1 MNRERAETFLRVLA
15 ETELRDGLARRPDGA
30 PRPDRHEEL
39 ADLLRRPTTA
49 ALLGRLT
56 ARQRQAITLQ
66 FQVGLSEDQTAA
78 RMRISRSAVKSHT
91 TRVLSMLR
99 DTPEDEY
106 TRTRR
111 VAQVLTALGA
121 LEEEVA
127 DQVLHDGA
135 LALDARRIGIGGE
148 RIVRLVRMGL
158 PGKLPAGTPPAGT
171 PPAGTAPAGTAPA
184 GPPPG
189 SAAPRRIVPL
199 GQLVTTVDDLVDVTT
214 ELYLLSYAETALGP
228 QLSVFARTRVPP
240 HRWAPT
246 GPHFFE
252 QFTATDDR
260 GTSYRISLR
269 NIGGGATGRTLM
281 LRPDPPHAPRWLDLT
296 TAPGRPAVRIDLDR
310 GSPGLAETTV
320 RPVVLGPGPYLLHTI
335 AARVLAA
342 AWPVSPDMPQVT
354 ALAAGPPARLAGGL
368 GDIVGALQACGALS
382 LLSPVPGQLAALC
395 ASLDV
400 QGHGIT
406 ARPARDLP
414 EPWLS
419 LLARYQ
425 RRKLRVAPAQD
436 GCAAVTAVLPE
447 RDGIGLAV
455 LGLHNSQDRTVLHL
469 HASGPRSEATR
480 GPDGLYAWAALW
492 VRDAG
497 GHWHAT
503 RTVGRSRMDDG
514 VALRVEVVPPLSRAA
529 AWIELVATGPSDE
542 VRAAL
547 PLRWQ

>member
-15 ETELRDGLARRPDGA
+15 ETELRDGLAHRHDAA
-30 PRPDRHEEL
+30 PRLSRPEEM
-39 ADLLRRPTTA
+39 ADLLRQPA
-49 ALLGRLT
+49 AAAMLDRLT
-56 ARQRQAITLQ
+56 GRQRQAITLQ
-66 FQVGLSEDQTAA
+66 FHAGLSEDQTAA
-78 RMRISRSAVKSHT
+78 RMRISRGAVQSHT
-91 TRVLSMLR
+91 TRALSMLR
-99 DTPEDEY
+99 AAPEDRY
-106 TRTRR
+106 ARTRR

-121 LEEEVA
+121 LDEEIAE
-127 DQVLHDGA
+127 QVLDDGA
-135 LALDARRIGIGGE
+135 LALDARQIGTGGE

-158 PGKLPAGTPPAGT
+158 PRRFPGGTPAG
-171 PPAGTAPAGTAPA
+171 

-189 SAAPRRIVPL
+189 PAAPRRIVPL
-199 GQLVTTVDDLVDVTT
+199 GQLITTVDDLVEVTT
-214 ELYLLSYAETALGP
+214 ELYLLSYAETELGP

-240 HRWAPT
+240 HWWAPT

-252 QFTATDDR
+252 RFAVTDDR
-260 GTSYRISLR
+260 GTSYRVSLR
-269 NIGGGATGRTLM
+269 NIGGGPTGRTLM
-281 LRPDPPHAPRWLDLT
+281 LRPDPPHAPRWLELT
-296 TAPGRPAVRIDLDR
+296 TAPGCPAVRIDLER
-310 GSPGLAETTV
+310 GSSGPAEVTA
-320 RPVVLGPGPYLLHTI
+320 RPAVLGPGPYLLHTI

-342 AWPVSPDMPQVT
+342 AWPVSPDMLPVT
-354 ALAAGPPARLAGGL
+354 ALAGPPARLAGGL

-406 ARPARDLP
+406 APPARDLP

-425 RRKLRVAPAQD
+425 RRNLRVAPAQD
-436 GCAAVTAVLPE
+436 GCAAATAVLPE

-455 LGLHNSQDRTVLHL
+455 LGLHNSRDRTVVHL
-469 HASGPRSEATR
+469 HASGPRSEAIC

-497 GHWHAT
+497 GSWHAT

-514 VALRVEVVPPLSRAA
+514 VALRVEAVPPLSRGT

-542 VRAAL
+542 VRAGL
-547 PLRWQ
+547 PLHWR

>member
-30 PRPDRHEEL
+30 PRPDRQEEI
-39 ADLLRRPTTA
+39 ADLLRRPATA

-78 RMRISRSAVKSHT
+78 RMRISRGAVKSHT

-99 DTPEDEY
+99 DTPEDGY

-121 LEEEVA
+121 LEAEVA
-127 DQVLHDGA
+127 EQVLDDGA
-135 LALDARRIGIGGE
+135 LALDARRIGTGGE

-158 PGKLPAGTPPAGT
+158 PRRFPAGTPAT
-171 PPAGTAPAGTAPA
+171 

-199 GQLVTTVDDLVDVTT
+199 GQVITTVDDLTDVTT

-228 QLSVFARTRVPP
+228 QLSVFARTRRPP
-240 HRWAPT
+240 YRWAPT

-252 QFTATDDR
+252 PFTATDDR
-260 GTSYRISLR
+260 GTSYRVSLR
-269 NIGGGATGRTLM
+269 NIGGGPAGRTLM

-310 GSPGLAETTV
+310 GPPGRAEITV

-342 AWPVSPDMPQVT
+342 AWPVSPDMPSVT

-406 ARPARDLP
+406 APPARDLP

-425 RRKLRVAPAQD
+425 RRNLRVAPAQD
-436 GCAAVTAVLPE
+436 GCAAATAVLPE

-455 LGLHNSQDRTVLHL
+455 LGLHNSRDRTVVHL
-469 HASGPRSEATR
+469 HASGPRSGVIC

-497 GHWHAT
+497 GRWHAT
-503 RTVGRSRMDDG
+503 RVAGRSRTDDG
-514 VALRVEVVPPLSRAA
+514 VALRVEVVPPLSRAT
-529 AWIELVATGPSDE
+529 AWVELVATGPSDE

-547 PLRWQ
+547 PLGWQ

>member
-15 ETELRDGLARRPDGA
+15 ETELRDGLAHGNDGA
-30 PRPDRHEEL
+30 PRPGRPEEM
-39 ADLLRRPTTA
+39 ADLLRRPA
-49 ALLGRLT
+49 AAARLDMLT
-56 ARQRQAITLQ
+56 GRQRQAITLQ
-66 FQVGLSEDQTAA
+66 FHAGLSEDQTAA
-78 RMRISRSAVKSHT
+78 RMRISRGAVKSHT
-91 TRVLSMLR
+91 TRALSMLR
-99 DTPEDEY
+99 AAPEDRY
-106 TRTRR
+106 PRTRR
-111 VAQVLTALGA
+111 VAKVLTALGA
-121 LEEEVA
+121 LDEEVA
-127 DQVLHDGA
+127 DQVLHDGT
-135 LALDARRIGIGGE
+135 LALDARQIGTGGQ

-158 PGKLPAGTPPAGT
+158 PGKLPAGTPA
-171 PPAGTAPAGTAPA
+171 A

-189 SAAPRRIVPL
+189 SVAPRRIVPL
-199 GQLVTTVDDLVDVTT
+199 GQVITVHDVLEITT

-240 HRWAPT
+240 HRWAPA
-246 GPHFFE
+246 GPRFFE
-252 QFTATDDR
+252 PFTATDDR

-269 NIGGGATGRTLM
+269 NIGGGPAGRTLM

-310 GSPGLAETTV
+310 GPPSLAEITV
-320 RPVVLGPGPYLLHTI
+320 RPTVLGPGPYLLHTI
-335 AARVLAA
+335 AARMLAA

-354 ALAAGPPARLAGGL
+354 AFAAGPPARLADGL

-406 ARPARDLP
+406 APPARDLP

-425 RRKLRVAPAQD
+425 RRKLRLAPAQD
-436 GCAAVTAVLPE
+436 GCAAATAVLPE

-455 LGLHNSQDRTVLHL
+455 LGLHNSKDRTVLHL
-469 HASGPRSEATR
+469 HASGPRSEVTC
-480 GPDGLYAWAALW
+480 GPDGLYARAALW

-514 VALRVEVVPPLSRAA
+514 VALRVEVVPPLSRAT

-542 VRAAL
+542 DCAGL
-547 PLRWQ
+547 PLHWQ